1 MRIHFCPTPGR
12 YAAPGAHRLRP
23 RPEHRGRASLPS
35 VYPAADGYHPAPERD
50 HHILVQVGGPGVNII
65 ELLPPLIIG
74 DEEVDMIVSA
84 FDKVMAEAASV
95 RGWVWGM
102 SAELIKHAIAP

>member
-1 MRIHFCPTPGR
+1 
-12 YAAPGAHRLRP
+12 
-23 RPEHRGRASLPS
+23 
-35 VYPAADGYHPAPERD
+35 
-50 HHILVQVGGPGVNII
+50 VQVGGPGVNII

-95 RGWVWGM
+95 RGRVWGM
-102 SAELIKHAIAP
+102 SAELIKHAIAPGP